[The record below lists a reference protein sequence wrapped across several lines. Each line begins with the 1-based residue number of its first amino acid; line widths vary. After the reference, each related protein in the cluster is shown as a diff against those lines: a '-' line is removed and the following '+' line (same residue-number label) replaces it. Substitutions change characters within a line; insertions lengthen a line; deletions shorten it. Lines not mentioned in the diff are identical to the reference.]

1 MAKEIKFNIKLA
13 IDGKEQLVS
22 ATSSVRELRN
32 AVSTAGAGFSS
43 ASSVIQSFNQQVSR
57 LQNINSSVG
66 QLVSTLNSVTEE
78 SRTFGAA
85 MNAANTMA
93 GKSGEDFAK
102 LKGEVAELSKTVPVA
117 RDELANGLYQV
128 ISNGV
133 PEGNWIEFLEKSA
146 KASVGGIADL
156 GETVKVTS
164 TVIKNYGLS
173 WEDAAGIQDKIQL
186 TAKNGVTSF
195 EQLAQALPR
204 VTGNAAT
211 LGVSIDELMATF
223 ATLTGVSGN
232 TNEVATQM
240 AAVFTAL
247 VKPSSQATQ
256 MAQKMGIEFNA
267 ASIKAAGGMQ
277 NFLTQLD
284 ASVKKYAQANGIL
297 EQEVY
302 AKLFGS
308 AESLRAIGPLTGQ
321 LASTFEKN
329 VAAMNGSAGTI
340 DDAFTTMSS
349 SGAASLQM
357 LKNKLGEVTDTL
369 TQAVGPALPILNF
382 GSQLGMSAMSVVTLS
397 KAFSGLGASLGVTK
411 VAAVAMNGAGTVWNA
426 TSVRMNAL
434 AQTLGASMKGA
445 AVSTATFKMAVQGL
459 MIATGIG
466 AAVVALTTATQAFGS
481 ASDDAADDANGL
493 GDALKSAHDTY
504 ESTLKNTLS
513 DLMTK
518 YDQLKTGWATLKT
531 EQEKIDWISKQQG
544 AFETLGMKVDSVAD
558 AEALFGKNTE
568 GVVQAF
574 ERRAQAAAY
583 AAKLTEL
590 YQKQLEAK
598 EKSAGAD
605 KEAKAAEAEYKKYV
619 GTTAAAHPNIGV
631 LGGNQR
637 VGSQTLLLSDA
648 RQAKKAADEAK
659 AAVAAVNKEI
669 AETLQGMK
677 ALGNTGAKITT
688 SDGGGG
694 GPKGPRSTGGAGGV
708 EKALE
713 GSIDWYEKQIRDLQ
727 KQLNATADE
736 EAAKTLQQTIEGKQ
750 KELDELKVR
759 IGIEKPDEAEV
770 QTEVKSA
777 MEVLQEQLRDAE
789 TAFDN
794 AVTVEAKVAA
804 AAKVAEIQSQI
815 DEATN
820 GQLTIKADVE
830 PTYIEKGSMA
840 DKRQSYS
847 NAQSKANRIQQDYE
861 IGLIGKEDA
870 EKQLD
875 DLNKDIAQLGDNI
888 KPFKLEVEADT
899 SKAIDGLSALQRGW
913 SSISGIG
920 NGIQQMT
927 SAIEGNGN
935 AWETISGLVN
945 GFLSVAQGIQG
956 IVTLV
961 NTLSAATQMGTAATV
976 ASTAAKSADAAADT
990 ASVATQTATIAATVG
1005 AIAANKL
1012 VTASYLELASAE
1024 YFAAHASIPFVG
1036 AGIAAGFVA
1045 QAVATTLAVG
1055 LSAFATGGVVG
1066 GTSTHG
1072 DKKFARVNSGEM
1084 ILNKFQQTT
1093 LWNLIDGGYRA
1104 PEIYERAMPQVVIDG
1119 SGMAEKVEPA
1129 QTVVN
1134 VEMAANVRRLFN
1146 VMMNEERVRR
1156 KSGLS

>member
-13 IDGKEQLVS
+13 VDGKEQLVS
-22 ATSSVRELRN
+22 ATSDIKELRKALASTN
-32 AVSTAGAGFSS
+32 AVGLDFSAFNQM
-43 ASSVIQSFNQQVSR
+43 ASS
-57 LQNINSSVG
+57 LGHINSSVG
-66 QLVSTLNSVTEE
+66 QLASTLNSVTAE
-78 SRTFGAA
+78 SRTFSAA

-93 GKSGEDFAK
+93 GKSGEDFAA
-102 LKGEVAELSKTVPVA
+102 LKDQVAELSKTVPMA

-133 PEGNWIEFLEKSA
+133 PEDNWIEYLEKSA

-247 VKPSSQATQ
+247 VKPSSRATQ

-277 NFLTQLD
+277 SFLTTLD
-284 ASVKKYAQANGIL
+284 ASVKKYAASSGML

-329 VAAMNGSAGTI
+329 VGAMKGSAGTI
-340 DDAFTTMSS
+340 DDAFATMSS

-369 TQAVGPALPILNF
+369 TRAVGPALPILNF

-397 KAFSGLGASLGVTK
+397 KAFSGLGTSLGVTK

-434 AQTLGASMKGA
+434 TQALGASMKGA
-445 AVSTATFKMAVQGL
+445 AVSTTTFKLAVQGL

-466 AAVVALTTATQAFGS
+466 AAVVALTTAMQAFGS

-493 GDALKSAHDTY
+493 GGALKEASDTY
-504 ESTLKNTLS
+504 ESTLKSTLA

-518 YDQLKTGWATLKT
+518 YDTLKTSWTGLKT
-531 EQEKIDWISKQQG
+531 EQEKIDWIKKQQG
-544 AFETLGMKVDSVAD
+544 AFESLGMKVDSVAD
-558 AEALFGKNTE
+558 AEALFGKNTQ

-583 AAKLTEL
+583 AAKLTAL

-598 EKSAGAD
+598 EKSADAD
-605 KEAKAAEAEYKKYV
+605 KEAKKAEAEYKAKTKNSHQTGLMSGAGDLV
-619 GTTAAAHPNIGV
+619 KAGKAATAA
-631 LGGNQR
+631 
-637 VGSQTLLLSDA
+637 
-648 RQAKKAADEAK
+648 KEAK
-659 AAVAAVNKEI
+659 AELAGVNKEI
-669 AETLQGMK
+669 AETVKSLR
-677 ALGNTGAKITT
+677 ALGDTKTVIT
-688 SDGGGG
+688 
-694 GPKGPRSTGGAGGV
+694 AGGTSGSRGTSGSSGSRGASGSSGSRGTSGSRGAV
-708 EKALE
+708 GSGDAAKKALE
-713 GSIDWYEKQIRDLQ
+713 GSIDWYEEQIRDLQ
-727 KQLNATADE
+727 DKLNATADE
-736 EAAKTLQQTIEGKQ
+736 ETAKTLQQTIEGKQ
-750 KELDELKVR
+750 KELQDLKVR
-759 IGIEKPDEAEV
+759 IGIEKPDDAEV
-770 QTEVKSA
+770 ETEVKSA
-777 MEVLQEQLRDAE
+777 MEVLQNQLRDAE
-789 TAFDN
+789 AEFDN
-794 AVTVEAKVAA
+794 AVTVDAKVEA
-804 AAKVAEIQSQI
+804 AAKVAEIQGQI
-815 DEATN
+815 DEATR

-830 PTYIEKGSMA
+830 PAYIQKGSIY

-847 NAQSKANRIQQDYE
+847 NAQSKASRIQQDYE
-861 IGLIGKEDA
+861 IGIIGKEDA
-870 EKQLD
+870 EKQIA
-875 DLNKDIAQLGDNI
+875 DLNKQIADMGGNL
-888 KPFKLEVEADT
+888 KPLKLEVEADT
-899 SKAIDGLSALQRGW
+899 SKAVDGLSALQQGW
-913 SSISGIG
+913 SNISGIG

-927 SAIEGNGN
+927 DAIEGNGN

-956 IVTLV
+956 IVSLVNMLSVATAAHTVAQTTDTTTTVAHTAAATTDAAVTQVSTTAALV
-961 NTLSAATQMGTAATV
+961 NTT
-976 ASTAAKSADAAADT
+976 AKSGEAIASAT
-990 ASVATQTATIAATVG
+990 ASGASLPFPANIA
-1005 AIAANKL
+1005 AIAAG
-1012 VTASYLELASAE
+1012 VAAVMAALAMIS
-1024 YFAAHASIPFVG
+1024 G
-1036 AGIAAGFVA
+1036 G
-1045 QAVATTLAVG
+1045 
-1055 LSAFATGGVVG
+1055 FATGGVVG

-1084 ILNKFQQTT
+1084 ILNKFQQTS
-1093 LWNLIDGGYRA
+1093 LWNLINGAYQA
-1104 PEIYERAMPQVVIDG
+1104 PAIYERSVPQVVIDG
-1119 SGMAEKVEPA
+1119 GGMADKVEPA

-1134 VEMAANVRRLFN
+1134 LEMSPNVRKMLN
-1146 VMMNEERVRR
+1146 LMVNTERVMR
-1156 KSGLS
+1156 KSGRRS